1 MVLIIGKVIPYYDEE
16 DDKTYVSHGINTD
29 TGECIVLPQDEY
41 KRFVYENCFLNTN
54 TNEYVIK

>member
-1 MVLIIGKVIPYYDEE
+1 MIIVIPYYDEE